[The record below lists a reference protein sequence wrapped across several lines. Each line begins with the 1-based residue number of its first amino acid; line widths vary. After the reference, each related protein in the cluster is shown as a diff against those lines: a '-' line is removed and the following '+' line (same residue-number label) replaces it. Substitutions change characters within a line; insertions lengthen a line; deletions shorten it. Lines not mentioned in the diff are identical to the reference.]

1 MALVTGLLA
10 APAGAQSPLP
20 IKKLDPVREL
30 GVVQFARDLDAVLQR
45 KPVKPIFLQ
54 FQEIPG

>member
-1 MALVTGLLA
+1 MALATGLLA
-10 APAGAQSPLP
+10 APACAQLP
-20 IKKLDPVREL
+20 AFVKEL
-30 GVVQFARDLDAVLQR
+30 GAVEFARDLDAVLKH

>member
-1 MALVTGLLA
+1 MALSAGLLA
-10 APAGAQSPLP
+10 APVCAQSPA
-20 IKKLDPVREL
+20 PVKEL
-30 GVVQFARDLDAVLQR
+30 GAVEFARDLDAVLKQ

>member
-1 MALVTGLLA
+1 MALATGLLA
-10 APAGAQSPLP
+10 APVCAQLP
-20 IKKLDPVREL
+20 ALVKEL
-30 GVVQFARDLDAVLQR
+30 GVVKFARDLDDVLKH